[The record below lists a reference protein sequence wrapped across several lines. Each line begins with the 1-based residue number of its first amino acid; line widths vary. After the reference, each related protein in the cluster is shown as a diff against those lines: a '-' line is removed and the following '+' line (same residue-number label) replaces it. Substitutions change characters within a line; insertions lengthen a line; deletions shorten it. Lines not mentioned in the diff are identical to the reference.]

1 MPRSLMYVTFLFA
14 IAPLACSPSSS
25 SGDGSTSS
33 GPRPDFTTPEG
44 AILKLEEAYR
54 KGDLEAAVA
63 CKDFHLEATYMLKYE
78 TAAKWTQT
86 DQLNELILSTA
97 EILELAYRAEMETS
111 GLPDFEGIRSTFPK
125 KEIVTDDIY
134 RVTEVCTFPD
144 GGTSQQDLFVGRR
157 NGEWKVLHVAKPK

>member
-1 MPRSLMYVTFLFA
+1 MRQLSILCALLAV
-14 IAPLACSPSSS
+14 APMACSSS
-25 SGDGSTSS
+25 SDAGSKSS
-33 GPRPDFTTPEG
+33 GPKADFTTPEG

-63 CKDFHLEATYMLKYE
+63 CKDFHLEAEYMLRYE
-78 TAAKWTQT
+78 MATKWTQG

-97 EILELAYRAEMETS
+97 EILELAYRAEMAKS

-125 KEIVTDDIY
+125 KEKVTDDIY

-144 GGTSQQDLFVGRR
+144 GGTSEQDLLVGRR
-157 NGEWKVLHVAKPK
+157 NGEWKVLHVAEPS